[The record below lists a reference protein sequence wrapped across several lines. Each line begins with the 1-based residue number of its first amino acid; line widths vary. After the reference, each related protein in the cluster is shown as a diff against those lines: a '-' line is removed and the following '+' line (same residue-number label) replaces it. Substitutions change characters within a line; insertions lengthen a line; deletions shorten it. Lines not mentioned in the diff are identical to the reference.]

1 MSQLVQKAFYLATE
15 DNIPLTTEDGKF
27 FGYLLEVF
35 IEASKD
41 ANFTNKFNP
50 VYENFRQRQ
59 EVKLAANISRAGFGS
74 PKVNAGVLEEIRAT
88 ESFFKLGQVNVT
100 AGGAF
105 LMKTLKTLHEVG
117 AVDAKGLKDIA
128 DDELLAL
135 LESLL

>member
-1 MSQLVQKAFYLATE
+1 MSTEDGRPLATE
-15 DNIPLTTEDGKF
+15 DGNF
-27 FGYLLEVF
+27 FGYLIEVF

-41 ANFTNKFNP
+41 SNFTNKFNP

-74 PKVNAGVLEEIRAT
+74 PKVSAALFEEIKAT
-88 ESFFKLGQVNVT
+88 ESFFKLGQVNVS

-105 LMKTLKTLHEVG
+105 LLKTLQTLHEVG
-117 AVDAKGLKDIA
+117 AVNAQGLKDITEE
-128 DDELLAL
+128 ELLML